1 MAIAWANV
9 SLGEAAV
16 SNQADKIAND
26 LFVNIKDLDRKE
38 QELLKDWIYEG
49 VHAGKENRFSII
61 MCLYPKLIPNKRYL
75 PTKKNGGVPPVCP
88 DERLLS

>member
-1 MAIAWANV
+1 MAVAWANV

-38 QELLKDWIYEG
+38 QEHHIVTGY
-49 VHAGKENRFSII
+49 
-61 MCLYPKLIPNKRYL
+61 
-75 PTKKNGGVPPVCP
+75 TKVYTQVKKTVAK
-88 DERLLS
+88 